1 MERLA
6 NIEVTSWRRPRILHW
21 PNTDT
26 RARFVVLLL
35 ATSALLSAAFATLL
49 PLQFSVITVFLFA
62 GPHNLLEFRYF
73 VRRLP
78 VRLGKS
84 RTFFLVAFC
93 GLFFL
98 VIAYLS
104 LPALYYAGLWSGI
117 NWITVIG
124 GWNTLLLLW
133 LATLVWLRGKQRKSR
148 DWSWAWPVAFGLT
161 SANWLA
167 PELFSLALVYL
178 HPLIALWFLER
189 ELRRT
194 RPEWLAPY
202 HRMLAAI
209 PIVVAIMCVMLWNT
223 ASLAEDN
230 GLAWRITQ
238 HAGAELLSGVSSHM
252 LVSVHVFLEMLHYFV
267 WILVLPLLGATG
279 GVFDLKKLPLVTH
292 PHGFPRLIAL
302 TMMVAV
308 FMVGLLWLGF
318 SLDYSLTRDLYFA
331 VAMTHVLAEAPFL
344 LRTM

>member
-1 MERLA
+1 
-6 NIEVTSWRRPRILHW
+6 
-21 PNTDT
+21 
-26 RARFVVLLL
+26 VLLL

-78 VRLGKS
+78 VRFGKS
-84 RTFFLVAFC
+84 RNFFLVAFC

-98 VIAYLS
+98 VVAYLS
-104 LPALYYAGLWSGI
+104 LPALYYAGLWSGM
-117 NWITVIG
+117 NWITIIG
-124 GWNTLLLLW
+124 SWNTLLLLW
-133 LATLVWLRGKQRKSR
+133 LATLVWLRGKQRKGR
-148 DWSWAWPVAFGLT
+148 DWSWAWAIAFGFV

-167 PELFSLALVYL
+167 PELFSLALVYV

-189 ELRRT
+189 ELRRR
-194 RPEWLAPY
+194 RPEWLAVY
-202 HRMLAAI
+202 HRMLAVI
-209 PIVVAIMCVMLWNT
+209 PIVVAIMCVTLWKT
-223 ASLAEDN
+223 QSLAEDN

-238 HAGAELLSGVSSHM
+238 HAGAELLPSVSSHM

-279 GVFDLKKLPLVTH
+279 GIFSLRKLPLVTH
-292 PHGFPRLIAL
+292 PRGFPRLIAL
-302 TMMVAV
+302 ATMIAV

-331 VAMTHVLAEAPFL
+331 VAMSHVLAEAPFL
-344 LRTM
+344 LRTI